1 MIASSVRQ
9 NYQYG
14 KRGFLTL
21 NEFVVLNCR
30 YGKRTERVITFND
43 WQKRKSASPFCVYLK
58 NGSVPRYSPRV
69 SGAVSK

>member
-14 KRGFLTL
+14 KRGFLNL

-30 YGKRTERVITFND
+30 YDKVTGEISRVRSHER
-43 WQKRKSASPFCVYLK
+43 L
-58 NGSVPRYSPRV
+58 
-69 SGAVSK
+69 